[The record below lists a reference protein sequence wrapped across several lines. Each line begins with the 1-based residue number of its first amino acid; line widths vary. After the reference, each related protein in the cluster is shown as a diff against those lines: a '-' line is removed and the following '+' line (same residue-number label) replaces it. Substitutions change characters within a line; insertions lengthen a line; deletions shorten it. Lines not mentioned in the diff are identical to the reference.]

1 MRRVCI
7 ESGVAALLFLIAA
20 AGELR
25 GQTNFSVPSMPVI
38 PDVPH
43 GAGPPKKYMERL
55 PEKASLE
62 PAFSIPVSP
71 MGFSIPGNSYLLRR
85 QQLVSLD
92 FIDEKRLLF
101 TFHVASGLREREGD
115 GDQESRQQIHAV
127 VVDIATGKTG
137 PETEWTMPDR
147 RRYVWMLNDGH
158 FLLRT
163 PDGLI
168 EGDAELKT
176 KEYLR
181 WPGRLMWIEMDPEQ
195 KYLIAN
201 SLEGGEQ
208 AASAAGTASAEKLLD
223 SGKPTEKKDVLV
235 IRTVRRDTGEVI
247 QTTKAPWTS
256 QSSDWP
262 MNSGGYV
269 EMVHDKGAHWLFKFM
284 PYGAP
289 KGWDLVETDS
299 VCIPQHNFV
308 NDTELLVSGCD
319 PQDGWKLK
327 AWSTI
332 GKPVWETKLGS
343 NTMWPLL
350 MTARDGSRGAR
361 EMLVLRRSAE
371 KYKTGVQIEDVQ
383 GQMVRVFDSATGK
396 VVMEAPI
403 RPIYDGGGNVAV
415 SPSGKRI
422 AILNADAIQV
432 YELPPPRVKLSLQK

>member
-1 MRRVCI
+1 MI
-7 ESGVAALLFLIAA
+7 HDTSTTAANNYP
-20 AGELR
+20 E
-25 GQTNFSVPSMPVI
+25 Q
-38 PDVPH
+38 
-43 GAGPPKKYMERL
+43 L
-55 PEKASLE
+55 PEEDDARDEGSNGHAEDEE
-62 PAFSIPVSP
+62 PAE
-71 MGFSIPGNSYLLRR
+71 
-85 QQLVSLD
+85 D
-92 FIDEKRLLF
+92 KAE
-101 TFHVASGLREREGD
+101 HSG
-115 GDQESRQQIHAV
+115 
-127 VVDIATGKTG
+127 
-137 PETEWTMPDR
+137 
-147 RRYVWMLNDGH
+147 
-158 FLLRT
+158 
-163 PDGLI
+163 
-168 EGDAELKT
+168 
-176 KEYLR
+176 
-181 WPGRLMWIEMDPEQ
+181 EMDPEQ

-208 AASAAGTASAEKLLD
+208 AASAAGAASAEKLLD
-223 SGKPTEKKDVLV
+223 SGKPTEKKNVLV

-262 MNSGGYV
+262 MNSEGYV

-299 VCIPQHNFV
+299 VCIPQHSFV